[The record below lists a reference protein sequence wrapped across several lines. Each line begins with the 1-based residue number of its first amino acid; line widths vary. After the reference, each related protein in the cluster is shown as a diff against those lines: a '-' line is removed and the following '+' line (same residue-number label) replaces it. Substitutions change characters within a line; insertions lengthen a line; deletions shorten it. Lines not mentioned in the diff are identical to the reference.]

1 MRRKRRELPTA
12 LAAWPR
18 RAACR
23 AGRVTK
29 WRVFQLSPALE
40 SVSMNF
46 ASDLA
51 TVTHG
56 IQLAVAPVFLLTA
69 VSGMIAAVAGRLAR
83 IIDRAR
89 FLENRLETGG
99 VEEARARKMYAE
111 LGELRHRGWL
121 VNGCLA
127 LLTFCAILI
136 GLTIVL
142 LFLGETSDLPIL
154 KIATVSFLAGVA
166 CFLLAL
172 LCFLAETL
180 LATRL
185 LKFAELPVQ
194 PAPADDAS
202 KAAPAH
208 HGRA

>member
-1 MRRKRRELPTA
+1 
-12 LAAWPR
+12 
-18 RAACR
+18 
-23 AGRVTK
+23 
-29 WRVFQLSPALE
+29 
-40 SVSMNF
+40 MNF
-46 ASDLA
+46 APDLA

-69 VSGMIAAVAGRLAR
+69 VAGMIAAVAGRLAR

-89 FLENRLETGG
+89 FLENRLESGG
-99 VEEARARKMYAE
+99 VEQAKAMRMYAE

-136 GLTIVL
+136 GLTIMV
-142 LFLGETSDLPIL
+142 LFLGETSDLPAL
-154 KIATVSFLAGVA
+154 KIATVSFLAGVF

-185 LKFAELPVQ
+185 LKFAQLPVQ
-194 PAPADDAS
+194 PPA
-202 KAAPAH
+202 
-208 HGRA
+208 